1 MGSKMK
7 LVQMVLIEQV
17 RQKIK
22 KIAEYKAEIELH
34 PDKVYF
40 CANRMEEIQKLEAQ
54 LKTIKELWASLDG
67 PPIDWSL
74 VK

>member
-1 MGSKMK
+1 
-7 LVQMVLIEQV
+7 MVLIENARDRV
-17 RQKIK
+17 R
-22 KIAEYKAEIELH
+22 KIAECKTEIELH
-34 PDKVYF
+34 ADKVYF

-54 LKTIKELWASLDG
+54 LKTIKELWTSLDG